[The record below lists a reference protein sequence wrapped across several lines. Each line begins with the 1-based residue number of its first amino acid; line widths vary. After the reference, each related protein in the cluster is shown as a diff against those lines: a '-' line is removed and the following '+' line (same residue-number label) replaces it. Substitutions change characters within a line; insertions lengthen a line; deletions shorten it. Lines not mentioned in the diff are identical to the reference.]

1 MNKTD
6 QLVEAL
12 RTRHNDNFKDH
23 NEVDSIVLSY
33 FTGFLGVLEKSD
45 EKLMEALSFH
55 LNDALKYN
63 KKLALK

>member
-1 MNKTD
+1 MTKTD
-6 QLVEAL
+6 QLTEAL
-12 RTRHNDNFKDH
+12 RTRYNDNFKDH

-45 EKLMEALSFH
+45 QKLADALEFH
-55 LNDALKYN
+55 LKDTLKYN